1 MNKDVDG
8 KKVVVGGKK
17 PDGRGKQGAGWG
29 KKVVD
34 RDNKGTSGG
43 NKPTGRGKR
52 VEHNLL
58 NVNGSFLVS
67 PNLPKDDIEDGY
79 VSEQLCND
87 DSDED
92 VLKKKY
98 ERFNP
103 KLLCKEFKWRL
114 GLEFAFLKEFKE
126 AILEYNVLI

>member
-98 ERFNP
+98 ERN
-103 KLLCKEFKWRL
+103 
-114 GLEFAFLKEFKE
+114 
-126 AILEYNVLI
+126 

>member
-79 VSEQLCND
+79 VNE
-87 DSDED
+87 
-92 VLKKKY
+92 
-98 ERFNP
+98 
-103 KLLCKEFKWRL
+103 
-114 GLEFAFLKEFKE
+114 
-126 AILEYNVLI
+126 